1 MNYTIQCGS
10 CRNTLPET
18 DFRGQ
23 FQGQYYKSCIRCREY
38 SKEYYQHKKS
48 TKIKGDILKNFFR
61 KLATEDKQVERN
73 LKAYDKKS
81 PTTTFC
87 TSMISS
93 AIRL

>member
-48 TKIKGDILKNFFR
+48 TKIISDAAELCANDQNLLFLFYNLLSKGQEQ
-61 KLATEDKQVERN
+61 TRN
-73 LKAYDKKS
+73 GLQ
-81 PTTTFC
+81 
-87 TSMISS
+87 
-93 AIRL
+93 